1 VVDARNV
8 IGHLRLL
15 EGAAFAERRSSAYKY
30 RLLATVVNLGCTA
43 GAAMAGTSTI
53 GLICAIAHERIDLR
67 AALRHDRQLEIGG
80 FGFDEGSLDGRAV
93 VLAEAGIGKVNTAAV
108 ATLLVARFG
117 AGTLVFSGVAGG
129 LDPEL
134 AIGDVVVA
142 TRAIQHDCGVIE
154 NEHLQPYQ
162 AGHIPFFNP
171 TPELGYAVE
180 PDLLARVR
188 ARLEGLELAPL
199 SAAAGGS
206 GRPPK
211 LVYGT
216 ILAGDQFIHC
226 EATRERLHREFEAQA
241 VAMEGAAL
249 AQVAGRLG
257 VPWLEIRA
265 LSDLAGK
272 DSRFDFAQFGEEV
285 ARSSALILR
294 RLLPVL

>member
-1 VVDARNV
+1 M
-8 IGHLRLL
+8 
-15 EGAAFAERRSSAYKY
+15 AES
-30 RLLATVVNLGCTA
+30 
-43 GAAMAGTSTI
+43 STI
-53 GLICAIAHERIDLR
+53 GLICAIPQERVALR
-67 AALRHDRQLEIGG
+67 AALRHDRRLEIGD
-80 FGFDEGSLDGRAV
+80 FGFDHGELDEREV

-108 ATLLVARFG
+108 AALLASRFG
-117 AGTLVFSGVAGG
+117 AGMLVFKGVAGG

-154 NEHLQPYQ
+154 NERLHPYQ

-171 TPELGYAVE
+171 TPELGYAVA

-206 GRPPK
+206 GKRPK

-226 EATRERLHREFEAQA
+226 EATRERLHREFQAQA

-249 AQVAGRLG
+249 AQVAQRLG

-272 DSRFDFAQFGEEV
+272 DSRFDFAKFVEEV
-285 ARSSALILR
+285 AQSSALILR

>member
-1 VVDARNV
+1 MAP
-8 IGHLRLL
+8 
-15 EGAAFAERRSSAYKY
+15 SA
-30 RLLATVVNLGCTA
+30 
-43 GAAMAGTSTI
+43 TI
-53 GLICAIAHERIDLR
+53 GLICAIPQER
-67 AALRHDRQLEIGG
+67 AALRAVIAHDERFEIGG
-80 FGFDEGSLDGRAV
+80 FGVDRGLLDDRPV

-108 ATLLVARFG
+108 ATLLASRFDAG
-117 AGTLVFSGVAGG
+117 ALVFSGVAGG
-129 LDPEL
+129 LDPDL

-142 TRAIQHDCGVIE
+142 ARAMQHDCGVIE
-154 NEHLQPYQ
+154 NERLHPYQ

-171 TPELGYAVE
+171 THELGYAVE
-180 PDLLARVR
+180 PALLERVR
-188 ARLEGLELAPL
+188 TRLEALELAPL

-226 EATRERLHREFEAQA
+226 EATRERLHREFQAHA
-241 VAMEGAAL
+241 VAMEGGAL
-249 AQVAGRLG
+249 AQVAMRLG

-272 DSRFDFAQFGEEV
+272 DSRFDFARFVEEV